1 MNPILLF
8 VWALLA
14 ACFAGLLIY
23 RGQLTRYE
31 DEQLFL
37 NEGQQQNLQQQQTN
51 IVRKVQKL
59 QPIVRAIGGAAGL
72 VTACVVGLYVWE
84 AWKTI
89 N

>member
-8 VWALLA
+8 VWAALA

-23 RGQLTRYE
+23 RGQLTRNE

-37 NEGQQQNLQQQQTN
+37 NDGQQQNFKQQQTA
-51 IVRKVQKL
+51 IVRKVKML
-59 QPIVRAIGGAAGL
+59 QPIVRAIGGAACL